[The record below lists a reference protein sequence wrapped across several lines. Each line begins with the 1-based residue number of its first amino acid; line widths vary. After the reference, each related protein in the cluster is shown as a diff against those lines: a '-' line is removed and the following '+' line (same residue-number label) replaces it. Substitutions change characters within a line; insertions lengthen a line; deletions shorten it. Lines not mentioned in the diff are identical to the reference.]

1 MRRCTVSVF
10 SFAFAFAFALAACE
24 SDAEDDAGAPPVHQG
39 RGGSNGTGGGSGAGG
54 EDTGGEPSA
63 PGGAGAGGNDE
74 NAGGDAGNGRAGT
87 PGTAAGAGGEGASGT
102 DPRPVDELC
111 PREPKLGTPE
121 KLALSTDA
129 DERFGGIT
137 PDERVIAWTVT
148 VDETVTLYV
157 ASRADAEAAF
167 GTPVSTALESALDGQ
182 VTLAPDGLSVAF
194 VSADRRGF
202 SVISRPTLDDAFGLA
217 TAGEFSLLDGTGGV
231 LAAGER
237 YADPVLAGD
246 GVSFYYSQYG
256 EGADDTLRVSNRLS
270 EADPWPVGGPL
281 PSTGLSARGDERFAP
296 TGASRDGRTLFLWD
310 SAAET
315 SVLAFVDEESFEW
328 SPVADIGPLR
338 AAAPNGACSRLYYSA
353 ADPSLDLFVAALGE

>member
-1 MRRCTVSVF
+1 MRRCTYLLVSL
-10 SFAFAFAFALAACE
+10 AFAAAACE
-24 SDAEDDAGAPPVHQG
+24 SDAEDDAGTPPVHEA
-39 RGGSNGTGGGSGAGG
+39 RGGSSAKGGGSGAGG
-54 EDTGGEPSA
+54 EDSAGGEPGA
-63 PGGAGAGGNDE
+63 PGGGGAGGNDE
-74 NAGGDAGNGRAGT
+74 NAGGDAGDGLAGT
-87 PGTAAGAGGEGASGT
+87 PGTTAGAGGEGASGT
-102 DPRPVDELC
+102 GPRPVDELC

-148 VDETVTLYV
+148 AGETVTLYV
-157 ASRADAEAAF
+157 ASRTDAEAAF

-194 VSADRRGF
+194 VNADRRGF

-231 LAAGER
+231 LAAGQR
-237 YADPVLAGD
+237 SADPVLAGD
-246 GVSFYYSQYG
+246 RVSFYYSQYG

-281 PSTGLSARGDERFAP
+281 PSTGLSASGDDRFAP

-315 SVLAFVDEESFEW
+315 TLLAFVDEASFEW
-328 SPVADIGPLR
+328 SQVADIGPLR
-338 AAAPNGACSRLYYSA
+338 AAAPNGACSRLYYTA
-353 ADPSLDLFVAALGE
+353 AGASLDLFVVAIGE